1 MERANPF
8 SDLSDFQATPKAKP
22 VQTEQI
28 ERLAEENGF
37 PSRQSKT
44 PTKKQQSPA
53 KPKRRGRRYTTGR
66 NQQINI
72 KATAETIEQLYRIAD
87 EKNIPLG
94 KVLDL
99 ALQAIDSNWDN
110 KHANR
115 SETT

>member
-8 SDLSDFQATPKAKP
+8 SDLSDFQAAPKAKP

-44 PTKKQQSPA
+44 PTKKQKVTE
-53 KPKRRGRRYTTGR
+53 KPKRKGRRYTTGR

-72 KATAETIEQLYRIAD
+72 KATAETIERLYKIAD
-87 EKNIPLG
+87 DRNEPLG
-94 KVLDL
+94 EVLEHAL
-99 ALQAIDSNWDN
+99 AALEPSV
-110 KHANR
+110 R
-115 SETT
+115 